1 MINDHNDY
9 MMQRLTSN

>member
-9 MMQRLTSN
+9 MMQRLTLN